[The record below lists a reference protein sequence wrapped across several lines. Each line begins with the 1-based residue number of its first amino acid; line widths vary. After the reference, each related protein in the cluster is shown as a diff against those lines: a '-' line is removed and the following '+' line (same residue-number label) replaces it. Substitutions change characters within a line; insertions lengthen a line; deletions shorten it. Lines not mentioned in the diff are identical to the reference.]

1 LELDGDVASALSANS
16 LVGEK
21 TNTTAKDDKYESK
34 MLLFNGLYYRGAWAH
49 PFQQLSSDDADEVF
63 HKSESEEQTTKFMR
77 SRAVF
82 KYAAVDS
89 LDVEAIELPYENE
102 RYALL
107 MVMPN
112 KVEGL
117 TKLMSEFTF
126 ETLAKVCAQ
135 LELESVQLRM
145 PKFTVE
151 STGRVEKALAK
162 VSVHCSLVR
171 LRRSLKFRST
181 FSSWA

>member
-1 LELDGDVASALSANS
+1 
-16 LVGEK
+16 
-21 TNTTAKDDKYESK
+21 
-34 MLLFNGLYYRGAWAH
+34 
-49 PFQQLSSDDADEVF
+49 
-63 HKSESEEQTTKFMR
+63 MR

-89 LDVEAIELPYENE
+89 LDAEAIELPYENE

-107 MVMPN
+107 MLVPN

-117 TKLMSEFTF
+117 AKMMTEFTF
-126 ETLAKVCAQ
+126 ETLTKVCAQ

-151 STGRVEKALAK
+151 TTGRVEKALAK
-162 VSVHCSLVR
+162 VSATCPQD
-171 LRRSLKFRST
+171 LRALCKFPFTFAVGPDHDLHLKS
-181 FSSWA
+181 